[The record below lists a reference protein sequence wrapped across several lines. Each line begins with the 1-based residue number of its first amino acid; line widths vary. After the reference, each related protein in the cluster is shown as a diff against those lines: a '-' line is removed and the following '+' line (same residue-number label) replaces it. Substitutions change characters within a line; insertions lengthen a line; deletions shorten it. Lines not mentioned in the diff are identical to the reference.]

1 MREML
6 TATAALVGMGFS
18 ESVALVT
25 DGRFSGATRGPCIG
39 HVSPETSRR
48 GPIAIVQDGDR
59 IDIDIDAGTLHVDLS
74 DGEIARRLAEL
85 PPYQPKVTEGY
96 LARYARNVEPAARG
110 AFWTDKASVRKGEGL
125 HVQNMQS
132 ARYFAP
138 QLTPFREDGSI
149 NYGEYTRLTQ
159 FITDAGVHGVFVC
172 GTTGEFVN
180 LTLEERK
187 RLLTAA
193 VEGAGPESC
202 ILFNTTAMNLADMKE
217 LFDWA
222 RHEGAH
228 AASVTAPYYH
238 SYDAETLTAYFRKAA
253 ELAEGM
259 PLYLYNMPGMT
270 HNPITPKV
278 VQEVCDTCPNVAG
291 LKDSSMDF
299 LTFQEFQCLELPEA
313 SS

>member
-1 MREML
+1 MSKICSL
-6 TATAALVGMGFS
+6 
-18 ESVALVT
+18 
-25 DGRFSGATRGPCIG
+25 RGI
-39 HVSPETSRR
+39 S
-48 GPIAIVQDGDR
+48 
-59 IDIDIDAGTLHVDLS
+59 
-74 DGEIARRLAEL
+74 
-85 PPYQPKVTEGY
+85 
-96 LARYARNVEPAARG
+96 
-110 AFWTDKASVRKGEGL
+110 
-125 HVQNMQS
+125 
-132 ARYFAP
+132 AP

-180 LTLEERK
+180 LTLECG
-187 RLLTAA
+187 
-193 VEGAGPESC
+193 VVHQSGYFGGVYH
-202 ILFNTTAMNLADMKE
+202 E

-299 LTFQEFQCLELPEA
+299 LTFQEFQCLELPEGFELITGNDAQVLPVLQSGGDGAIIAMA
-313 SS
+313 SVFPKQCQQLWDCYYAGELEQARRIQRMLLKLRGLVRSVMPVMAHKKMLELQGFHMGPARFPFRDLSGEESRTIEEGLEKLLGHVG

>member
-1 MREML
+1 MSKICSL
-6 TATAALVGMGFS
+6 
-18 ESVALVT
+18 
-25 DGRFSGATRGPCIG
+25 RGI
-39 HVSPETSRR
+39 S
-48 GPIAIVQDGDR
+48 
-59 IDIDIDAGTLHVDLS
+59 
-74 DGEIARRLAEL
+74 
-85 PPYQPKVTEGY
+85 
-96 LARYARNVEPAARG
+96 
-110 AFWTDKASVRKGEGL
+110 
-125 HVQNMQS
+125 
-132 ARYFAP
+132 AP

-299 LTFQEFQCLELPEA
+299 LTFQEYQCLELPEGFELITGNDAQVLPVLQSGGDGAIIAMA
-313 SS
+313 SVFPKQCSSSGIATMPVSWSRPVGYSGCF

>member
-1 MREML
+1 MSKICSL
-6 TATAALVGMGFS
+6 
-18 ESVALVT
+18 
-25 DGRFSGATRGPCIG
+25 RGI
-39 HVSPETSRR
+39 S
-48 GPIAIVQDGDR
+48 
-59 IDIDIDAGTLHVDLS
+59 
-74 DGEIARRLAEL
+74 
-85 PPYQPKVTEGY
+85 
-96 LARYARNVEPAARG
+96 
-110 AFWTDKASVRKGEGL
+110 
-125 HVQNMQS
+125 
-132 ARYFAP
+132 AP

-259 PLYLYNMPGMT
+259 PLYLYNMPPSKLSG
-270 HNPITPKV
+270 NPLTDGLTLSGGEPFCQAAECAALARIARERGLNVWAYTGYTYKRLLAGEVPDALALLEQVDVLVDGPFVEAEKSYAALFRGSANQRLIDVPKSLAAGAV
-278 VQEVCDTCPNVAG
+278 VLWERPDPLAHFTR
-291 LKDSSMDF
+291 
-299 LTFQEFQCLELPEA
+299 PE
-313 SS
+313 S

>member
-1 MREML
+1 MSKICSL
-6 TATAALVGMGFS
+6 
-18 ESVALVT
+18 
-25 DGRFSGATRGPCIG
+25 RGI
-39 HVSPETSRR
+39 S
-48 GPIAIVQDGDR
+48 
-59 IDIDIDAGTLHVDLS
+59 
-74 DGEIARRLAEL
+74 
-85 PPYQPKVTEGY
+85 
-96 LARYARNVEPAARG
+96 
-110 AFWTDKASVRKGEGL
+110 
-125 HVQNMQS
+125 
-132 ARYFAP
+132 AP

-299 LTFQEFQCLELPEA
+299 LTFQEFQSLELPEGFELITGNDAQVLPVLQSGGDGAIIAMA
-313 SS
+313 SVFPKQCQQLWDCYYAGELEQARRIQRMLLKLRGLVRSVMPVMAHKKMLELQGFHMGPARFPFRDLSGEESRTIEEGLEKLLGQVG

>member
-1 MREML
+1 MSKICSL
-6 TATAALVGMGFS
+6 
-18 ESVALVT
+18 
-25 DGRFSGATRGPCIG
+25 RGI
-39 HVSPETSRR
+39 S
-48 GPIAIVQDGDR
+48 
-59 IDIDIDAGTLHVDLS
+59 
-74 DGEIARRLAEL
+74 
-85 PPYQPKVTEGY
+85 
-96 LARYARNVEPAARG
+96 
-110 AFWTDKASVRKGEGL
+110 
-125 HVQNMQS
+125 
-132 ARYFAP
+132 AP

-253 ELAEGM
+253 
-259 PLYLYNMPGMT
+259 
-270 HNPITPKV
+270 
-278 VQEVCDTCPNVAG
+278 
-291 LKDSSMDF
+291 DF
-299 LTFQEFQCLELPEA
+299 LTFQEFQCLELPEGFELITGNDAQVLPVLQSGGDGAIIAMA
-313 SS
+313 SVFPKQCQQLWDCYYAGELEQARRIQRMLLKLRGLVRSVMPVMAHKKMLELQGFHMGPARFPFRDLSGEESRTIEEGLEKLLGQVG

>member
-1 MREML
+1 MSKICSL
-6 TATAALVGMGFS
+6 
-18 ESVALVT
+18 
-25 DGRFSGATRGPCIG
+25 RGI
-39 HVSPETSRR
+39 S
-48 GPIAIVQDGDR
+48 
-59 IDIDIDAGTLHVDLS
+59 
-74 DGEIARRLAEL
+74 
-85 PPYQPKVTEGY
+85 
-96 LARYARNVEPAARG
+96 
-110 AFWTDKASVRKGEGL
+110 
-125 HVQNMQS
+125 
-132 ARYFAP
+132 AP

-259 PLYLYNMPGMT
+259 PLYLYNMPADG
-270 HNPITPKV
+270 
-278 VQEVCDTCPNVAG
+278 ER
-291 LKDSSMDF
+291 
-299 LTFQEFQCLELPEA
+299 
-313 SS
+313 

>member
-1 MREML
+1 MSKICSL
-6 TATAALVGMGFS
+6 
-18 ESVALVT
+18 
-25 DGRFSGATRGPCIG
+25 RGI
-39 HVSPETSRR
+39 S
-48 GPIAIVQDGDR
+48 
-59 IDIDIDAGTLHVDLS
+59 
-74 DGEIARRLAEL
+74 
-85 PPYQPKVTEGY
+85 
-96 LARYARNVEPAARG
+96 
-110 AFWTDKASVRKGEGL
+110 
-125 HVQNMQS
+125 
-132 ARYFAP
+132 AP
-138 QLTPFREDGSI
+138 QLTPFREDGSV

-299 LTFQEFQCLELPEA
+299 LTFQEFQCLELPGGLRADYRKRRPGAPPVLQSWRRRLRLSPWPACFQSSA
-313 SS
+313 SSSGIATMPVSWSRPVGYSGCF

>member
-1 MREML
+1 MSKICSL
-6 TATAALVGMGFS
+6 
-18 ESVALVT
+18 
-25 DGRFSGATRGPCIG
+25 RGI
-39 HVSPETSRR
+39 S
-48 GPIAIVQDGDR
+48 
-59 IDIDIDAGTLHVDLS
+59 
-74 DGEIARRLAEL
+74 
-85 PPYQPKVTEGY
+85 
-96 LARYARNVEPAARG
+96 
-110 AFWTDKASVRKGEGL
+110 
-125 HVQNMQS
+125 
-132 ARYFAP
+132 AP

-299 LTFQEFQCLELPEA
+299 LTFQEFQ
-313 SS
+313 

>member
-1 MREML
+1 MSKICSL
-6 TATAALVGMGFS
+6 
-18 ESVALVT
+18 
-25 DGRFSGATRGPCIG
+25 RGI
-39 HVSPETSRR
+39 S
-48 GPIAIVQDGDR
+48 
-59 IDIDIDAGTLHVDLS
+59 
-74 DGEIARRLAEL
+74 
-85 PPYQPKVTEGY
+85 
-96 LARYARNVEPAARG
+96 
-110 AFWTDKASVRKGEGL
+110 
-125 HVQNMQS
+125 
-132 ARYFAP
+132 AP

-278 VQEVCDTCPNVAG
+278 VQEV
-291 LKDSSMDF
+291 
-299 LTFQEFQCLELPEA
+299 QCLELPEGFELITGNDAQVLPVLQSGGDGAIIAMA
-313 SS
+313 SVFPKQCQQLWDCYYAGELEQARRIQRMLLKLRGLVRSVMPVMAHKKMLELQGFHMGPARFPFRDLSGEESRTIEEGLEKLLGHVG